1 MAISA
6 PLAATLFENPQLK
19 PIVMAL
25 SLVVLIQSFGAISG
39 AALQQKQ
46 RFKVMAGIEIVTT
59 GLAYFPHISPR
70 ISSNFPSLGERSGVS
85 GAGDPRD
92 GAAFA

>member
-1 MAISA
+1 MAAILSA
-6 PLAATLFENPQLK
+6 Y
-19 PIVMAL
+19 
-25 SLVVLIQSFGAISG
+25 
-39 AALQQKQ
+39 
-46 RFKVMAGIEIVTT
+46 
-59 GLAYFPHISPR
+59 AYFPHISPR